1 MSAVRAP
8 ALHPRV
14 ETTVR
19 DVSVRIYLH
28 DSDDYDASCQIQLMG
43 TRGQMHSITGAG
55 FYLAMHEILD
65 AARGLGLKVLCGYAL
80 AAHVRLMQQL
90 TTRAGIEF
98 AHGEAELIDGR
109 PLIWVEWHL

>member
-55 FYLAMHEILD
+55 FYLAMQQILD
-65 AARGLGLKVLCGYAL
+65 AARGLGLKVLCG
-80 AAHVRLMQQL
+80 
-90 TTRAGIEF
+90 
-98 AHGEAELIDGR
+98 
-109 PLIWVEWHL
+109 